1 MLIQIQTNDDG
12 SQATLDLIGTFDND
26 GFFSASSD
34 KSFISEY
41 RKISPNADITINL
54 NSPGGSVNSAMT
66 IRNLLAQHKGKIT
79 CNVLGWAASA
89 ATFITSLANVHVRM
103 MQGSFLMIHNPLNV
117 AMGNQHAL
125 RKLADNLEL
134 LADSMARIYADKSGM
149 DINEV
154 KRLMDAETWFPAEDA
169 VKCHL
174 ADELIPTSKVVAQAD
189 TDGTPVLGGVALSGG
204 LKQPQNLVIK
214 EEKTDMTD
222 MTDIKNATNP
232 NVANKLT
239 DAQASVKGSV
249 SSAVAI
255 TSIEQ
260 LKSHYP
266 ELTNALVKDAVNA
279 ALTAERSRLKSLD
292 AIRDKNPQIVD
303 NAKYVTFADAAQTA
317 LAILQQSDLT
327 QHNKAEA
334 VKKDAENVADT
345 LSKLSASSNP
355 DAGTS
360 SENMTGTVAASQAW
374 ISLMEKTKEL

>member
-12 SQATLDLIGTFDND
+12 SQATLDLIGSFDND

-34 KSFISEY
+34 KSFVSEY

-125 RKLADNLEL
+125 RKQADNLDL
-134 LADSMARIYADKSGM
+134 IANSMARIYADKSGM
-149 DINEV
+149 DINEI
-154 KRLMDAETWFPAEDA
+154 KRLMDAETWFSAEDA

-214 EEKTDMTD
+214 EEKTDMA
-222 MTDIKNATNP
+222 DIKNATNP

-239 DAQASVKGSV
+239 DAQASVKSSV

-266 ELTNALVKDAVNA
+266 ELTHALVADAVNA

-374 ISLMEKTKEL
+374 VSLIDKLEGL

>member
-12 SQATLDLIGTFDND
+12 SQATLDLIGSFDND

-34 KSFISEY
+34 KSFVSEY

-125 RKLADNLEL
+125 RKQADNLEL
-134 LADSMARIYADKSGM
+134 IANSMARIYADKSGM
-149 DINEV
+149 DINEI
-154 KRLMDAETWFPAEDA
+154 KRLMDAETWFSAEDA

-214 EEKTDMTD
+214 EEKTDMA
-222 MTDIKNATNP
+222 DIKNATNP

-239 DAQASVKGSV
+239 DAQASVKSSV

-266 ELTNALVKDAVNA
+266 ELTHALVADAVNA

-292 AIRDKNPQIVD
+292 AIRDKNPQLVD

>member
-34 KSFISEY
+34 KSFVSEY

-125 RKLADNLEL
+125 RKQADNLEL
-134 LADSMARIYADKSGM
+134 IADSMARIYADKSGM
-149 DINEV
+149 DINEI
-154 KRLMDAETWFPAEDA
+154 KRLMDAETWFSAEDA

-214 EEKTDMTD
+214 EEKTDMA
-222 MTDIKNATNP
+222 DIKNATNP
-232 NVANKLT
+232 NVANKVT
-239 DAQASVKGSV
+239 DAQTSVKGSV
-249 SSAVAI
+249 SSTVAI

-266 ELTNALVKDAVNA
+266 ELTNALVNDAVNA

-292 AIRDKNPQIVD
+292 AIRYKNPQIVD
-303 NAKYVTFADAAQTA
+303 DAKYVSFADAAQTA

-334 VKKDAENVADT
+334 VKKDAENVANT

-360 SENMTGTVAASQAW
+360 SENMTGTIAASQVW

>member
-125 RKLADNLEL
+125 RKQADNLEL

-214 EEKTDMTD
+214 EEKTD

>member
-26 GFFSASSD
+26 GFFSVSSD
-34 KSFISEY
+34 KSFVSEY

-125 RKLADNLEL
+125 RKQADNLEL
-134 LADSMARIYADKSGM
+134 IANSMARIYADKSGM
-149 DINEV
+149 DINEI
-154 KRLMDAETWFPAEDA
+154 KRLMDAETWFSAEDA

-204 LKQPQNLVIK
+204 LKHPQNLVIK
-214 EEKTDMTD
+214 EEKTDMA
-222 MTDIKNATNP
+222 DIKNATNP

-239 DAQASVKGSV
+239 DAQASVKSSV

-266 ELTNALVKDAVNA
+266 ELTNTLVNDAVNA